1 MKPFLYITGISILLF
16 SCGGGEKKKKKSVK
30 NTNPDTVIV
39 QEKKINTDSVFT
51 DSLTGTRPEIQPVQ
65 QLKTAGGVIVE
76 IIDAKPS
83 ASSIEKG
90 NVVCINYKGYLPDG
104 KIFDS
109 NELIGMPLPFY
120 VGVGMS
126 VKGWDEALPLL
137 KVGEKARIK
146 VPAKLAYGKKGYGK
160 LIPPDTDLTFDME
173 IVEKRK
179 PLITESGLHF
189 YKTFEKKG
197 DKPTDAST
205 VTIHYYGW
213 IHGGKLF
220 DSSHMNGKAYTFNMS
235 TGRAIK
241 GWTEAL
247 KMMAPG
253 EKAFLVVPPGL
264 GYGEAG
270 IPELVPANSTLIYS
284 IELLEVK

>member
-1 MKPFLYITGISILLF
+1 M
-16 SCGGGEKKKKKSVK
+16 
-30 NTNPDTVIV
+30 
-39 QEKKINTDSVFT
+39 
-51 DSLTGTRPEIQPVQ
+51 
-65 QLKTAGGVIVE
+65 KTAGGVIVE
-76 IIDAKPS
+76 ILVPKPNALS
-83 ASSIEKG
+83 VEKG
-90 NVVCINYKGYLPDG
+90 SVITLNYKGYLPDG

-146 VPAKLAYGKKGYGK
+146 VPAKLGYGKKGYGK
-160 LIPPDTDLTFDME
+160 LIPPDTELTFDME

-179 PLITESGLHF
+179 PVTTESGLQF

-197 DKPTDAST
+197 DKPTENST

-213 IHGGKLF
+213 VQGGKLF
-220 DSSHMNGKAYTFNMS
+220 DSSHMNGKAYTFDLA

-241 GWTEAL
+241 GWVEAL
-247 KMMAPG
+247 KMMSPG
-253 EKAFLVVPPGL
+253 EKAFIVVPPDL

-270 IPELVPANSTLIYS
+270 IPELVPANATLVYN